1 MDTSERSRRRCP
13 EERPGQILDAA
24 FVEFGQRGLAGTRLD
39 DIAKRAGVG
48 KGTIYLYFETKEAL
62 FREMVRVTLGVAIEE
77 AERMASAHTS
87 GSIESLFR
95 EYATKWWGF
104 IRDER
109 FAVVQRLVIA
119 GELRA
124 FPELMAFF
132 ADDIIVRGRRVV
144 SSIIERGVA
153 SGEFRATDPVIAA
166 RMYSAIWF
174 AHANWAAN
182 SHFHPLLGSDSQ
194 VLEEMLDFYLRA
206 IKQ

>member
-1 MDTSERSRRRCP
+1 MDTVERSRRRCP

-24 FVEFGQRGLAGTRLD
+24 FVEFGQRGLAGARLD
-39 DIAKRAGVG
+39 DIARRAGVG
-48 KGTIYLYFETKEAL
+48 KGTIYLYFDTKEAL

-77 AERMASAHTS
+77 AERMASAHVS

-95 EYATKWWGF
+95 EYAKKWWTF

-109 FAVVQRLVIA
+109 FAVVQRLVLA
-119 GELRA
+119 GELRD

-132 ADDIIVRGRRVV
+132 ANDIVIRGRRVV
-144 SSIIERGVA
+144 AGIIARGIA
-153 SGEFRATDPVIAA
+153 SGEFRPTDPDIAA

-182 SHFHPLLGSDSQ
+182 SHFQPALGSDAQ